1 MDTVTFIGHSE
12 IYRLDETRLKEVIE
26 NSIKQGAKL
35 FLNGGMGAFDYACAR
50 IVKELQKEYPDIKS
64 ELVIPYLT
72 FQPRSMDCFDS
83 SVYPDGFEK
92 YHFKSAIP
100 ARNKWMINHSQLAI
114 CYVDHGWG
122 GAAQSYEYAKKKKIQ
137 IINLGSYEGEGD
149 RNVQKENA

>member
-12 IYRLDETRLKEVIE
+12 IYRLDEAKLKKVIE
-26 NSIKQGAKL
+26 NSIKQGARF
-35 FLNGGMGAFDYACAR
+35 FLNGGMGSFDYACAR
-50 IVKELQKEYPDIKS
+50 IVKELQKEYPDIKN

-100 ARNKWMINHSQLAI
+100 ARNKWMVDHSQCAI
-114 CYVDHGWG
+114 CYVNHDWG
-122 GAAQSYEYAKKKKIQ
+122 GAIQTYEYAKKKGIQ
-137 IINLGSYEGEGD
+137 IINLGDYED
-149 RNVQKENA
+149 